1 MAAWYFLICFLAIPS
16 CLVSGQSPTFG
27 LKGGK
32 VFLKPDITGHPDG
45 ILWKFKGNKV
55 VEFDGQ
61 QQQVFRPY
69 ENRITLNWVTA
80 ELNIADLRSEDS
92 GDYVLEVEINNA
104 LRTSYYALEVMDKVS
119 RPTISC
125 KMNDGG
131 SLNVSGELVCSA
143 EPQPSLK
150 FEWGARGN
158 VQLGPQLQIP
168 LGDEHDDEVYSCSV
182 SNQLSKETTT
192 FTAKDCYPEGSS
204 SAVPIT
210 IAVIIVLVLLLGC
223 VAIHCLKRHNKACFA
238 EEDDLEKQSLSG
250 CKEDEMTKQ
259 EEIPNKGLVER
270 VKKRLG
276 LEGSNKR
283 EGQNNVKR
291 SLVHRESTLPSKQKL
306 FQGNKYRRTN
316 TFSDKQ
322 NKATDLDHKEPVK
335 EAEAQS
341 TPLVEAPPAAQAL
354 SPLTKISL
362 HTAPKDPAGGLK
374 DVANSG
380 QVTGDSAQNEV
391 GESESGEGKRN
402 ESEDSTDHKQRGST
416 ASIGTDVHLSQGEN
430 NTSKESQTVN
440 VKPVSQ
446 DEDESKTNTGTQEE
460 AESHQHLNSANS
472 EQLQSPRTKPDH
484 SNTDAGPESSD
495 TKPAQPEAPPTA
507 QTLSPLTESS
517 LNTAPKDPA
526 GEQKDVTNS
535 GQVTRDSAENEDG
548 ESDSSGE
555 GKRNESD
562 DSGEDKPMSTDPEQ
576 RGSRTSKEPEENN
589 TSKESQK
596 VNVKPVPEGEDIS
609 KRNAGDHEET
619 DTQQHLNSANSEQ
632 LQSPRTKPDHSNTD
646 AGPESSDTKP
656 AQPEA
661 PLTAQA
667 LSPLTEISV
676 NTAPKDPAGEQKDV
690 TNSGQVTRDSAENE
704 DGESDSSGEGK
715 RNESDDSGED
725 KPMSTDPEQRG
736 SRTSKEPEEN
746 NTSKESQ
753 KVNVKPVPEGED
765 ISKRNA
771 GDHEETDTQQH
782 LNSANSEQ
790 LQSPRT
796 KPDHSNTD
804 AGPESSD
811 TKPAQPEAPL
821 TAQALSPLTEISVNT
836 APKDPAGGLK
846 DVANSGQVT
855 GDSAQNKVSVY
866 DSSGEGKRNES
877 DDSGEDK
884 LMSTPTDSDHEDPE
898 MIKQGHVQRRIER
911 FGLEGK
917 DDHQGG
923 DADAVTHKEPPQEKE
938 PLINQSDRV
947 EENDP
952 EPAGVSDH
960 ASEDKKSS
968 PESPEHPEPVK
979 EAEAQSTPCVEAPPA
994 AQALSPLNESSLN
1007 TAPKDPA
1014 GGLKDVANSGQVTGD
1029 SAQNEV
1035 GESESGEGKIN
1046 ESEDSTDH
1054 KQRGSTASIGTD
1066 IQLSQGENNTSKESQ
1081 TVNVKPVSQD
1091 EDTSKTNTG
1100 SHEEAESHQHLNSAN
1115 SEQLQSPRT
1124 KPDHSN
1130 TDAGPES
1137 SDTKPAQ
1144 PDEEE
1149 EERETS
1155 TDSQDTEG
1163 QSDEGEDKTVED
1175 RNEA

>member
-16 CLVSGQSPTFG
+16 CLVSGQSSTFG

-32 VFLKPDITGHPDG
+32 VFLKPHITGHPDG

-125 KMNDGG
+125 KMNGGG

-192 FTAKDCYPEGSS
+192 FTGKDCYPEGSS

-223 VAIHCLKRHNKACFA
+223 VAIHCFKRHNKACFA

-270 VKKRLG
+270 LKKRLG

-283 EGQNNVKR
+283 EGQNNVKQ

-316 TFSDKQ
+316 TFSDKP
-322 NKATDLDHKEPVK
+322 NEATDLHREKSESMPEEGHVVNAKKRLGLEEPVK

-341 TPLVEAPPAAQAL
+341 TPRVEAPPAAQAL
-354 SPLTKISL
+354 SPLTKSSL
-362 HTAPKDPAGGLK
+362 NTAPKDPAGGQK

-391 GESESGEGKRN
+391 GGSESGEGKRN

-416 ASIGTDVHLSQGEN
+416 ASIETDVHLSQGEN

-440 VKPVSQ
+440 VKPVSG
-446 DEDESKTNTGTQEE
+446 DEDESTT
-460 AESHQHLNSANS
+460 
-472 EQLQSPRTKPDH
+472 
-484 SNTDAGPESSD
+484 
-495 TKPAQPEAPPTA
+495 
-507 QTLSPLTESS
+507 
-517 LNTAPKDPA
+517 
-526 GEQKDVTNS
+526 
-535 GQVTRDSAENEDG
+535 
-548 ESDSSGE
+548 
-555 GKRNESD
+555 
-562 DSGEDKPMSTDPEQ
+562 
-576 RGSRTSKEPEENN
+576 
-589 TSKESQK
+589 
-596 VNVKPVPEGEDIS
+596 
-609 KRNAGDHEET
+609 NAGDHEET

-632 LQSPRTKPDHSNTD
+632 TQSPRTKPDHSNTD
-646 AGPESSDTKP
+646 AGPVSSDTKP
-656 AQPEA
+656 AQPDEEEEHE
-661 PLTAQA
+661 TSTDSQD
-667 LSPLTEISV
+667 TEGQSDEGEKKIVEDKSKT
-676 NTAPKDPAGEQKDV
+676 NAGE
-690 TNSGQVTRDSAENE
+690 
-704 DGESDSSGEGK
+704 
-715 RNESDDSGED
+715 
-725 KPMSTDPEQRG
+725 
-736 SRTSKEPEEN
+736 
-746 NTSKESQ
+746 
-753 KVNVKPVPEGED
+753 
-765 ISKRNA
+765 
-771 GDHEETDTQQH
+771 HEETDTQQH

-790 LQSPRT
+790 TQSPRT

-804 AGPESSD
+804 AGPVSSD
-811 TKPAQPEAPL
+811 TKPAQPDEEEEHE
-821 TAQALSPLTEISVNT
+821 TSTDSQ
-836 APKDPAGGLK
+836 DPE
-846 DVANSGQVT
+846 GQS
-855 GDSAQNKVSVY
+855 DE
-866 DSSGEGKRNES
+866 GEKKIV
-877 DDSGEDK
+877 EDK
-884 LMSTPTDSDHEDPE
+884 
-898 MIKQGHVQRRIER
+898 
-911 FGLEGK
+911 
-917 DDHQGG
+917 
-923 DADAVTHKEPPQEKE
+923 
-938 PLINQSDRV
+938 
-947 EENDP
+947 
-952 EPAGVSDH
+952 
-960 ASEDKKSS
+960 
-968 PESPEHPEPVK
+968 
-979 EAEAQSTPCVEAPPA
+979 
-994 AQALSPLNESSLN
+994 
-1007 TAPKDPA
+1007 
-1014 GGLKDVANSGQVTGD
+1014 
-1029 SAQNEV
+1029 
-1035 GESESGEGKIN
+1035 
-1046 ESEDSTDH
+1046 
-1054 KQRGSTASIGTD
+1054 
-1066 IQLSQGENNTSKESQ
+1066 
-1081 TVNVKPVSQD
+1081 
-1091 EDTSKTNTG
+1091 SKTNAG
-1100 SHEEAESHQHLNSAN
+1100 EHEETDTQQHLNSAN
-1115 SEQLQSPRT
+1115 SEQTQSPRT

-1130 TDAGPES
+1130 TDAGPVS

-1149 EERETS
+1149 EHETS

>member
-1 MAAWYFLICFLAIPS
+1 MAAWYFLIYFLAIPS

-45 ILWKFKGNKV
+45 IRWKFKGNTV
-55 VEFDGQ
+55 VEFEAQ
-61 QQQVFRPY
+61 VQQVFRPY
-69 ENRITLNWVTA
+69 QNRITLNWVTA
-80 ELNIADLRSEDS
+80 ELNIADLRLEDS
-92 GDYVLEVEINNA
+92 GDYELEVEINNA
-104 LRTSYYALEVMDKVS
+104 LHTSYYALEVMDKVS

-223 VAIHCLKRHNKACFA
+223 VAIHCFKRHNKACFA

-250 CKEDEMTKQ
+250 CKENEMTKQEEIPNKGLVERVKKRLGLEGSNKREGQNDEKRSLVHRESTLPSKQKLFQGNKYRRTNTFPDKQNEATDLDHKEPVKEAEAQSTPRVEAPPAAQALSPLTKSSLNTAPKDPAGGLKDVANSGQVTGGSAQNKVSESDSSGAGKRNESDDSGEDKPMSTPTDLDHEDEMTKQ

-291 SLVHRESTLPSKQKL
+291 SHVHRESTLPSKQKL

-316 TFSDKQ
+316 TFPDKQ
-322 NKATDLDHKEPVK
+322 NEATDLDHEEPVK

-341 TPLVEAPPAAQAL
+341 TPRVEAPPAAQAL
-354 SPLTKISL
+354 SPLTKSSL
-362 HTAPKDPAGGLK
+362 NTAPKDPAGGLK
-374 DVANSG
+374 DVAYSG
-380 QVTGDSAQNEV
+380 QVTGDSAQN
-391 GESESGEGKRN
+391 K
-402 ESEDSTDHKQRGST
+402 
-416 ASIGTDVHLSQGEN
+416 
-430 NTSKESQTVN
+430 
-440 VKPVSQ
+440 VS
-446 DEDESKTNTGTQEE
+446 
-460 AESHQHLNSANS
+460 
-472 EQLQSPRTKPDH
+472 
-484 SNTDAGPESSD
+484 
-495 TKPAQPEAPPTA
+495 
-507 QTLSPLTESS
+507 
-517 LNTAPKDPA
+517 
-526 GEQKDVTNS
+526 
-535 GQVTRDSAENEDG
+535 
-548 ESDSSGE
+548 ESDSSGA

-562 DSGEDKPMSTDPEQ
+562 DSGEDKPMST
-576 RGSRTSKEPEENN
+576 
-589 TSKESQK
+589 
-596 VNVKPVPEGEDIS
+596 
-609 KRNAGDHEET
+609 
-619 DTQQHLNSANSEQ
+619 
-632 LQSPRTKPDHSNTD
+632 
-646 AGPESSDTKP
+646 
-656 AQPEA
+656 
-661 PLTAQA
+661 
-667 LSPLTEISV
+667 
-676 NTAPKDPAGEQKDV
+676 
-690 TNSGQVTRDSAENE
+690 
-704 DGESDSSGEGK
+704 
-715 RNESDDSGED
+715 
-725 KPMSTDPEQRG
+725 
-736 SRTSKEPEEN
+736 
-746 NTSKESQ
+746 
-753 KVNVKPVPEGED
+753 
-765 ISKRNA
+765 
-771 GDHEETDTQQH
+771 
-782 LNSANSEQ
+782 
-790 LQSPRT
+790 
-796 KPDHSNTD
+796 
-804 AGPESSD
+804 
-811 TKPAQPEAPL
+811 
-821 TAQALSPLTEISVNT
+821 
-836 APKDPAGGLK
+836 
-846 DVANSGQVT
+846 
-855 GDSAQNKVSVY
+855 
-866 DSSGEGKRNES
+866 
-877 DDSGEDK
+877 
-884 LMSTPTDSDHEDPE
+884 PTDLDHEDE
-898 MIKQGHVQRRIER
+898 MTKQEEIPNKGLVER
-911 FGLEGK
+911 LKKRLGLEGSNKREGQNNVKRSHVHRESTLPSKQKLFQGNKYRRTNTFPDKQNEATDLDHKGK

-923 DADAVTHKEPPQEKE
+923 DADAVTPKEPPQEKE

-968 PESPEHPEPVK
+968 PESPEHPEPLK
-979 EAEAQSTPCVEAPPA
+979 EAEAQSTPRVEAPPA
-994 AQALSPLNESSLN
+994 AQALSPLTESSLN

-1014 GGLKDVANSGQVTGD
+1014 EQKDVINSGQVTGD

-1035 GESESGEGKIN
+1035 GGSESGEGKRN

-1054 KQRGSTASIGTD
+1054 KQRGSTASIETD
-1066 IQLSQGENNTSKESQ
+1066 VHLSQGENNTSKESQ
-1081 TVNVKPVSQD
+1081 TVNVKPVSGD
-1091 EDTSKTNTG
+1091 EDESTTNAG
-1100 SHEEAESHQHLNSAN
+1100 DHEETDTQQHLNSAN
-1115 SEQLQSPRT
+1115 SEQTQSPRT

-1130 TDAGPES
+1130 TDAGPVS

-1149 EERETS
+1149 EHETSTDSQDTEGQSDEGEKKIVEDKSKTNAGEHEETDTQQHLNSANSEQTQSPRTKPDHSNTDAGPVSSDTKPAQPDEEEEHETSTDSQDPEGQSDEGEKKIVEDKSKTNAGEHEETDTQQHLNSANSEQTQSPRTKPDHSNTDAGPVSSDTKPAQPDEEEEHETS

>member
-16 CLVSGQSPTFG
+16 CLVSGQSSTFG

-32 VFLKPDITGHPDG
+32 VFLKPHITGHPDG

-223 VAIHCLKRHNKACFA
+223 VAIHCFKRHNKACFA

-250 CKEDEMTKQ
+250 CKENEMTKQ

-283 EGQNNVKR
+283 EGQNDEKR

-316 TFSDKQ
+316 TFPDKQ
-322 NKATDLDHKEPVK
+322 NEATDLDHKEPVK

-341 TPLVEAPPAAQAL
+341 TPRVEAPPAAQAL
-354 SPLTKISL
+354 SPLTKSSL
-362 HTAPKDPAGGLK
+362 NTAPKDPAGGQK

-391 GESESGEGKRN
+391 GGSESGEGKRN

-416 ASIGTDVHLSQGEN
+416 ASIETDVHLSQGEN

-440 VKPVSQ
+440 VKPVSG
-446 DEDESKTNTGTQEE
+446 DEDESTT
-460 AESHQHLNSANS
+460 
-472 EQLQSPRTKPDH
+472 
-484 SNTDAGPESSD
+484 
-495 TKPAQPEAPPTA
+495 
-507 QTLSPLTESS
+507 
-517 LNTAPKDPA
+517 
-526 GEQKDVTNS
+526 
-535 GQVTRDSAENEDG
+535 
-548 ESDSSGE
+548 
-555 GKRNESD
+555 
-562 DSGEDKPMSTDPEQ
+562 
-576 RGSRTSKEPEENN
+576 
-589 TSKESQK
+589 
-596 VNVKPVPEGEDIS
+596 
-609 KRNAGDHEET
+609 NAGDHEET

-632 LQSPRTKPDHSNTD
+632 TQSPRTKPDHSNTD
-646 AGPESSDTKP
+646 AGPVSSDTKP
-656 AQPEA
+656 AQPDEEEEHE
-661 PLTAQA
+661 TSTDSQD
-667 LSPLTEISV
+667 TEGQSDEGEKKIVEDKSKT
-676 NTAPKDPAGEQKDV
+676 NAGE
-690 TNSGQVTRDSAENE
+690 
-704 DGESDSSGEGK
+704 
-715 RNESDDSGED
+715 
-725 KPMSTDPEQRG
+725 
-736 SRTSKEPEEN
+736 
-746 NTSKESQ
+746 
-753 KVNVKPVPEGED
+753 
-765 ISKRNA
+765 
-771 GDHEETDTQQH
+771 HEETDTQQH

-790 LQSPRT
+790 TQSPRT

-804 AGPESSD
+804 AGPVSSD
-811 TKPAQPEAPL
+811 TKPAQPDEEEEHE
-821 TAQALSPLTEISVNT
+821 TSTDSQ
-836 APKDPAGGLK
+836 DPE
-846 DVANSGQVT
+846 GQS
-855 GDSAQNKVSVY
+855 DE
-866 DSSGEGKRNES
+866 GEKKIV
-877 DDSGEDK
+877 EDK
-884 LMSTPTDSDHEDPE
+884 
-898 MIKQGHVQRRIER
+898 
-911 FGLEGK
+911 
-917 DDHQGG
+917 
-923 DADAVTHKEPPQEKE
+923 
-938 PLINQSDRV
+938 
-947 EENDP
+947 
-952 EPAGVSDH
+952 
-960 ASEDKKSS
+960 
-968 PESPEHPEPVK
+968 
-979 EAEAQSTPCVEAPPA
+979 
-994 AQALSPLNESSLN
+994 
-1007 TAPKDPA
+1007 
-1014 GGLKDVANSGQVTGD
+1014 
-1029 SAQNEV
+1029 
-1035 GESESGEGKIN
+1035 
-1046 ESEDSTDH
+1046 
-1054 KQRGSTASIGTD
+1054 
-1066 IQLSQGENNTSKESQ
+1066 
-1081 TVNVKPVSQD
+1081 
-1091 EDTSKTNTG
+1091 SKTNAG
-1100 SHEEAESHQHLNSAN
+1100 EHEETDTQQHLNSAN
-1115 SEQLQSPRT
+1115 SEQTQSPRT

-1130 TDAGPES
+1130 TDAGPVS

-1149 EERETS
+1149 EHETS

>member
-16 CLVSGQSPTFG
+16 CLVSGQSSTFG

-32 VFLKPDITGHPDG
+32 VFLKPHITGHPDG

-223 VAIHCLKRHNKACFA
+223 VAIHCFKRHNKACFA

-250 CKEDEMTKQ
+250 CKENEMTKQ

-283 EGQNNVKR
+283 EGQNDEKR

-316 TFSDKQ
+316 TFPDKQ
-322 NKATDLDHKEPVK
+322 NEATDLDHKEPVK

-341 TPLVEAPPAAQAL
+341 TPRVEAPPAAQAL
-354 SPLTKISL
+354 SPLTKSSL
-362 HTAPKDPAGGLK
+362 NTAPKDPAGGQK

-402 ESEDSTDHKQRGST
+402 ESDDSGEDKPMSNAPEQRGSRT
-416 ASIGTDVHLSQGEN
+416 SLEPEEN
-430 NTSKESQTVN
+430 NTSKESQKVN
-440 VKPVSQ
+440 VEPVPEG
-446 DEDESKTNTGTQEE
+446 EDTSKTNAGDHEETDTQ
-460 AESHQHLNSANS
+460 QHLYSANS
-472 EQLQSPRTKPDH
+472 EQFQSPRTKPDH
-484 SNTDAGPESSD
+484 SITDDGPESSD

-507 QTLSPLTESS
+507 Q
-517 LNTAPKDPA
+517 
-526 GEQKDVTNS
+526 
-535 GQVTRDSAENEDG
+535 
-548 ESDSSGE
+548 
-555 GKRNESD
+555 
-562 DSGEDKPMSTDPEQ
+562 
-576 RGSRTSKEPEENN
+576 
-589 TSKESQK
+589 
-596 VNVKPVPEGEDIS
+596 
-609 KRNAGDHEET
+609 
-619 DTQQHLNSANSEQ
+619 
-632 LQSPRTKPDHSNTD
+632 
-646 AGPESSDTKP
+646 
-656 AQPEA
+656 
-661 PLTAQA
+661 A
-667 LSPLTEISV
+667 LSPLT
-676 NTAPKDPAGEQKDV
+676 K
-690 TNSGQVTRDSAENE
+690 
-704 DGESDSSGEGK
+704 
-715 RNESDDSGED
+715 
-725 KPMSTDPEQRG
+725 
-736 SRTSKEPEEN
+736 
-746 NTSKESQ
+746 
-753 KVNVKPVPEGED
+753 
-765 ISKRNA
+765 
-771 GDHEETDTQQH
+771 
-782 LNSANSEQ
+782 
-790 LQSPRT
+790 
-796 KPDHSNTD
+796 
-804 AGPESSD
+804 
-811 TKPAQPEAPL
+811 
-821 TAQALSPLTEISVNT
+821 
-836 APKDPAGGLK
+836 
-846 DVANSGQVT
+846 
-855 GDSAQNKVSVY
+855 
-866 DSSGEGKRNES
+866 
-877 DDSGEDK
+877 
-884 LMSTPTDSDHEDPE
+884 
-898 MIKQGHVQRRIER
+898 
-911 FGLEGK
+911 
-917 DDHQGG
+917 
-923 DADAVTHKEPPQEKE
+923 
-938 PLINQSDRV
+938 
-947 EENDP
+947 
-952 EPAGVSDH
+952 
-960 ASEDKKSS
+960 
-968 PESPEHPEPVK
+968 
-979 EAEAQSTPCVEAPPA
+979 
-994 AQALSPLNESSLN
+994 SSLN

-1035 GESESGEGKIN
+1035 GGSESGEGKRN

-1054 KQRGSTASIGTD
+1054 KQRGSTASIETD
-1066 IQLSQGENNTSKESQ
+1066 VHLSQGENNTSKESQ
-1081 TVNVKPVSQD
+1081 TVNVKPVSGD
-1091 EDTSKTNTG
+1091 EDESTTNAG
-1100 SHEEAESHQHLNSAN
+1100 DHEETDTQQHLNSAN
-1115 SEQLQSPRT
+1115 SEQTQSPRT

-1130 TDAGPES
+1130 TDAGPVS

-1149 EERETS
+1149 EHETSTDSQDTEGQSDEGEKKIVEDKSKTNAGEHEETDTQQHLNSANSEQTQSPRTKPDHSNTDAGPVSSDTKPAQPDEEEEHETSTDSQDPEGQSDEGEKKIVEDKSKTNAGEHEETDTQQHLNSANSEQTQSPRTKPDHSNTDAGPVSSDTKPAQPDEEEEHETS

>member
-322 NKATDLDHKEPVK
+322 NKATDLDHK
-335 EAEAQS
+335 
-341 TPLVEAPPAAQAL
+341 
-354 SPLTKISL
+354 
-362 HTAPKDPAGGLK
+362 
-374 DVANSG
+374 
-380 QVTGDSAQNEV
+380 
-391 GESESGEGKRN
+391 
-402 ESEDSTDHKQRGST
+402 
-416 ASIGTDVHLSQGEN
+416 
-430 NTSKESQTVN
+430 
-440 VKPVSQ
+440 
-446 DEDESKTNTGTQEE
+446 
-460 AESHQHLNSANS
+460 
-472 EQLQSPRTKPDH
+472 
-484 SNTDAGPESSD
+484 
-495 TKPAQPEAPPTA
+495 
-507 QTLSPLTESS
+507 
-517 LNTAPKDPA
+517 
-526 GEQKDVTNS
+526 
-535 GQVTRDSAENEDG
+535 
-548 ESDSSGE
+548 
-555 GKRNESD
+555 
-562 DSGEDKPMSTDPEQ
+562 
-576 RGSRTSKEPEENN
+576 
-589 TSKESQK
+589 
-596 VNVKPVPEGEDIS
+596 
-609 KRNAGDHEET
+609 
-619 DTQQHLNSANSEQ
+619 
-632 LQSPRTKPDHSNTD
+632 
-646 AGPESSDTKP
+646 
-656 AQPEA
+656 
-661 PLTAQA
+661 
-667 LSPLTEISV
+667 
-676 NTAPKDPAGEQKDV
+676 
-690 TNSGQVTRDSAENE
+690 
-704 DGESDSSGEGK
+704 
-715 RNESDDSGED
+715 
-725 KPMSTDPEQRG
+725 
-736 SRTSKEPEEN
+736 
-746 NTSKESQ
+746 
-753 KVNVKPVPEGED
+753 
-765 ISKRNA
+765 
-771 GDHEETDTQQH
+771 
-782 LNSANSEQ
+782 
-790 LQSPRT
+790 
-796 KPDHSNTD
+796 
-804 AGPESSD
+804 
-811 TKPAQPEAPL
+811 
-821 TAQALSPLTEISVNT
+821 
-836 APKDPAGGLK
+836 
-846 DVANSGQVT
+846 
-855 GDSAQNKVSVY
+855 
-866 DSSGEGKRNES
+866 
-877 DDSGEDK
+877 
-884 LMSTPTDSDHEDPE
+884 
-898 MIKQGHVQRRIER
+898 
-911 FGLEGK
+911 GK